1 MPHHEPPQDPLQLFS
16 VLYNFRISHVAAV
29 ASDSNQ
35 VMSLADAQCC
45 TDLPGKIG
53 AGRYS
58 KLIGSYLAAL
68 GFSTPANCP
77 MR

>member
-1 MPHHEPPQDPLQLFS
+1 MPHHEPPEDPCS
-16 VLYNFRISHVAAV
+16 RSST
-29 ASDSNQ
+29 ASGFHPLRRSLEIATQ
-35 VMSLADAQCC
+35 IMSLADAQCC